1 MKKLIF
7 ITLAILLVLFSIIS
21 CGKKVSAP
29 KAGSAKA
36 LDMLT
41 LPPKEASGVFIVDVH
56 RALTTEIANKAIKE
70 DKTNQK
76 YQEFIKESGIDPQ
89 KDIFFIAAAITGELE
104 GMKQQAVAVVNL
116 KYDKNLL
123 LDKMKKAGKAIK
135 EEVYNGFT
143 VYSGQEAE
151 ETKKSPA
158 GAFLDESNIV
168 IGNENGVKTVIDI
181 YQKKKENVLKN
192 EKLEALIKT
201 ANKDALI
208 WSVFIIPAEAVKQAT
223 SQNPMLKN
231 LESISSLS
239 LYFDYRNKSIL
250 AEIKAMS
257 LDENKNKQI
266 VDLLNGVKAMGSMAS
281 TKDPNVGELLNRI
294 EISSTADQV
303 KISATIPE
311 DLINKLKES
320 AAKKLEEKLGQ
331 KPKEN

>member
-1 MKKLIF
+1 MKKFVL
-7 ITLAILLVLFSIIS
+7 ITLAIFLILFSIIS

-36 LDMLT
+36 LDMLN
-41 LPPKEASGVFIVDVH
+41 LLPKEAIGIFIVDVH
-56 RALTTEIANKAIKE
+56 RILTTEIADKAIKE
-70 DKTNQK
+70 NKNYQK
-76 YQEFIKESGIDPQ
+76 YQEFVKESGIDPQ
-89 KDIFFIAAAITGELE
+89 KQIFFIAAAIMGEAG
-104 GMKQQAVAVVNL
+104 GMKQQAVGVVNL

-123 LDKMKKAGKAIK
+123 LDKMKKTGKGIK
-135 EEVYNGFT
+135 EEVYNGVT
-143 VYSGQEAE
+143 IYSSQEEE
-151 ETKKSPA
+151 ETKKLPT

-168 IGNENGVKTVIDI
+168 VGNENGVKTVIDI

-208 WSVFIIPAEAVKQAT
+208 WSVFTIPKEATQQAA

-250 AEIKAMS
+250 VEIKAMS
-257 LDENKNKQI
+257 PDENKNKQI

-303 KISATIPE
+303 KISANIPE

>member
-7 ITLAILLVLFSIIS
+7 ITLAILLALFSIIS

-29 KAGSAKA
+29 KAGSAKG

-41 LPPKEASGVFIVDVH
+41 LLPKEASGIFIVDVH

-70 DKTNQK
+70 DKNNQK
-76 YQEFIKESGIDPQ
+76 YQEFVKESGIDPQ
-89 KDIFFIAAAITGELE
+89 KDIFFIAAAITGEVG
-104 GMKQQAVAVVNL
+104 GMKQQAVGVVNL

-123 LDKMKKAGKAIK
+123 LDKMKKSGKGIK
-135 EEVYNGFT
+135 EEVYNGVT
-143 VYSGQEAE
+143 IYSSQEAE
-151 ETKKSPA
+151 ETKKLPA
-158 GAFLDESNIV
+158 GAFLDESNIA
-168 IGNENGVKTVIDI
+168 IGNESGVKTVIDI

-192 EKLEALIKT
+192 ESLSALIKT

-208 WSVFIIPAEAVKQAT
+208 WSVFSIPKEATQQAAA
-223 SQNPMLKN
+223 QNPMLKN
-231 LESISSLS
+231 LESITSLS
-239 LYFDYRNKSIL
+239 LYFDYRDKSIL

-257 LDENKNKQI
+257 PDENKNKQI

-303 KISATIPE
+303 KISANIPE